1 MTISRRK
8 MLTSTATM
16 AAGGAIAAG
25 LRSPASAMP
34 PDVPDSMRSQ
44 GQPILSPPYG
54 VPSKF
59 EKNVVRRLREA
70 RATDTEA
77 FSVTPLQ
84 NLHGIITPN
93 GLVFERHHAG
103 VPEIAP
109 AEHRLLV
116 HGLVDRP

>member
-44 GQPILSPPYG
+44 GQPILSPLTAYP
-54 VPSKF
+54 PNSKRTLF
-59 EKNVVRRLREA
+59 VGYERRA
-70 RATDTEA
+70 RPT
-77 FSVTPLQ
+77 LK
-84 NLHGIITPN
+84 
-93 GLVFERHHAG
+93 
-103 VPEIAP
+103 
-109 AEHRLLV
+109 RLA
-116 HGLVDRP
+116 